1 MQPKVVKPMLP
12 LFRDYTLDELHKRLG
27 YSELYLA
34 DMKIGHR
41 PPPPRFQFVAAG
53 ILNRTIEELF
63 GGGDDEPIVQELPPA
78 ADSGGLDD
86 SPLPQ

>member
-41 PPPPRFQFVAAG
+41 PPPARFQFVAAG
-53 ILNRTIEELF
+53 ILNRTIEDLF
-63 GGGDDEPIVQELPPA
+63 GGGDATNVQELPPA
-78 ADSGGLDD
+78 ADSVSLDE
-86 SPLPQ
+86 

>member
-1 MQPKVVKPMLP
+1 MQPKLVKPMLP

-41 PPPPRFQFVAAG
+41 PPPARFQFVAAG
-53 ILNRTIEELF
+53 ILNRTIEDLF
-63 GGGDDEPIVQELPPA
+63 GGRDENDVQELPSTT
-78 ADSGGLDD
+78 DSGGLDG
-86 SPLPQ
+86 SPVSQ

>member
-1 MQPKVVKPMLP
+1 MQPKLVKPMLP

-41 PPPPRFQFVAAG
+41 PPPARFQFVAAG
-53 ILNRTIEELF
+53 ILNRTIEDLF
-63 GGGDDEPIVQELPPA
+63 GGRDEPIVQELPPP
-78 ADSGGLDD
+78 ADTVSLDE
-86 SPLPQ
+86 